1 MKRTKKNPRLLPC
14 RILNRHLLSYLAA
27 AAIAAGPALQAR
39 AQEHDLE
46 LNAAAVPTNKVA
58 ATVPLSG
65 YTEYMVVNRD
75 DTFVY
80 VVTYISSS
88 SSYVISQIDTTTY
101 NVITFPI
108 TAAAIG
114 LAITPNGK
122 QLYVSSNPGGN
133 NGAVTIL
140 DASTGAV
147 INKIDVYGLVSYPQI
162 SPDGRYAYV
171 PQPGEGDVVVI
182 ETANQKVYKTIPIS
196 SEPWSVVFNQSG
208 SLAYVTGSAA
218 PDSVAEIDTA
228 TLKVT
233 HTVSLGSEA
242 AFSIVNRTTDD
253 VWTPTGSSTNGSS
266 AIAVIKGHR
275 VIKSIATPTGAYI
288 GYPAFT
294 PNGKYA
300 YVPESYLNGGVYNYV
315 YMIDAATYK
324 TVGTPIQVGNNPLLA
339 IIAHNG
345 KFVYVNNANDNTIS
359 VIQISPAQ

>member
-162 SPDGRYAYV
+162 SPDGRYA
-171 PQPGEGDVVVI
+171 
-182 ETANQKVYKTIPIS
+182 
-196 SEPWSVVFNQSG
+196 
-208 SLAYVTGSAA
+208 
-218 PDSVAEIDTA
+218 
-228 TLKVT
+228 
-233 HTVSLGSEA
+233 
-242 AFSIVNRTTDD
+242 
-253 VWTPTGSSTNGSS
+253 
-266 AIAVIKGHR
+266 
-275 VIKSIATPTGAYI
+275 
-288 GYPAFT
+288 
-294 PNGKYA
+294 
-300 YVPESYLNGGVYNYV
+300 
-315 YMIDAATYK
+315 
-324 TVGTPIQVGNNPLLA
+324 
-339 IIAHNG
+339 
-345 KFVYVNNANDNTIS
+345 
-359 VIQISPAQ
+359 